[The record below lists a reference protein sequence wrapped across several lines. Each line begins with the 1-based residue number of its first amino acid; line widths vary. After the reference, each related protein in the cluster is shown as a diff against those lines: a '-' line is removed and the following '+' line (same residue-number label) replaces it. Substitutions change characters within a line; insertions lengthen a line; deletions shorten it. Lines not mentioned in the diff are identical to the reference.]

1 MATTRPARGGHTP
14 GLSDAPPE
22 PREVYLEG
30 RLGLDQPA
38 GWWPTPPRLKSYEAA
53 GFSHVQVRIGA
64 RRLLSDDALVQA
76 HAGALRDQLE
86 LTGLNLIIHAPDDLM
101 AGTDLTDAQL
111 DGTLRYAAIAGAGL
125 IVYHGAQRPIG
136 DPGLRTR
143 LGDEERS
150 LRRLGRRAEA
160 VGVRIAIENLAPVYP
175 GVELASHNP
184 LAVYDLVRRLDS
196 RHIGMCLDVGHAHI
210 AAGLAG
216 CELGE
221 LIEPVLDRVIVFHL
235 HDNFAGR
242 SDALRAGGIEPV
254 KLDLHLAPGAGT
266 VPWGELAPWL
276 ARHPAPLQLE
286 VHPALRPEPATLA
299 ILTREVLARDRPP
312 AGRRC

>member
-14 GLSDAPPE
+14 GLSDTPAE
-22 PREVYLEG
+22 SREVYLEG

-38 GWWPTPPRLKSYEAA
+38 GWWPTPQRLKSYEAA
-53 GFSHVQVRIGA
+53 GFSHVQVRIGS
-64 RRLLSDDALVQA
+64 RRLLSETAMLQA
-76 HAGALRDQLE
+76 HARALRDQLE
-86 LTGLNLIIHAPDDLM
+86 LTGLRPIIHAPDDLM
-101 AGTDLTDAQL
+101 AGTAVTDAQF
-111 DGTLRYAAIAGAGL
+111 DGALRYAAIAGAGL

-136 DPGLRTR
+136 EPGIRGR
-143 LGDEERS
+143 LEDEGRS
-150 LRRLGRRAEA
+150 LRRLARRAEEL
-160 VGVRIAIENLAPVYP
+160 GVRIAIENLAPVYP
-175 GVELASHNP
+175 GIELACHNP
-184 LAVYDLVRRLDS
+184 LAVYDLVRRLDT
-196 RHIGMCLDVGHAHI
+196 RHIGMCLDIGHAHI

-216 CELGE
+216 CELAE
-221 LIEPVLDRVIVFHL
+221 LVEPVLDRVIVFHL

-242 SDALRAGGIEPV
+242 AEAQGAGGIEPV

-286 VHPALRPEPATLA
+286 IHPALRPEPATLA

>member
-14 GLSDAPPE
+14 GLSDTAAE
-22 PREVYLEG
+22 SREVYLEG

-64 RRLLSDDALVQA
+64 RGLLSDAALVQA
-76 HAGALRDQLE
+76 HAGALRGQLE
-86 LTGLNLIIHAPDDLM
+86 LTGLNLIIHAPDALM
-101 AGTDLTDAQL
+101 AGTEVTDAQL
-111 DGTLRYAAIAGAGL
+111 DGTLRYAALAGAGL
-125 IVYHGAQRPIG
+125 VVYHGAQGPIG
-136 DPGLRTR
+136 HPGVRGR
-143 LGDEERS
+143 LDDEERS
-150 LRRLGRRAEA
+150 LRRLARRAEA
-160 VGVRIAIENLAPVYP
+160 LGVRIAIENLAPVYP
-175 GVELASHNP
+175 GIELASHNP
-184 LAVYDLVRRLDS
+184 LAVCDLVHRLDS
-196 RHIGMCLDVGHAHI
+196 PHVGMCLDIGHAHI

-216 CELGE
+216 CELAE
-221 LIEPVLDRVIVFHL
+221 LVEPVLDRVIVFHL

-242 SDALRAGGIEPV
+242 ADAQRAGGIEPV

-266 VPWGELAPWL
+266 VPWGVLAPWL

-286 VHPALRPEPATLA
+286 IHPALRPEPATLA
-299 ILTREVLARDRPP
+299 VLTREVLARDRPR